1 VLAEFAAGFTDS
13 HGLFTFVNVSTRQAA
28 ANKIK
33 GLFFYI
39 CEISIIL
46 G

>member
-1 VLAEFAAGFTDS
+1 LTEFSAGFTDS

-28 ANKIK
+28 AIKIK
-33 GLFFYI
+33 GMFPGVAL
-39 CEISIIL
+39 EAL